1 MSPYEI
7 EDTIWDAAKKEGR
20 DILIECAKRQVLVIY
35 TDFSR
40 ELRSVQ
46 LDPHGLP
53 LAELLGQISREE
65 NESDGIMLSAL
76 VVHYEDGRPG
86 KGFFELARELDREFN
101 DPETFW
107 IEEVKRVFAFW
118 AKQK

>member
-7 EDTIWDAAKKEGR
+7 DDATWEAAKKEGR
-20 DILIECAKRQVLVIY
+20 DSLIECAKRQVLVAY
-35 TDFSR
+35 TDLAR

-46 LDPHGLP
+46 LDPHGLA
-53 LAELLGQISREE
+53 LAELLGEISKEE
-65 NESDGIMLSAL
+65 NQADGIMLSVL

-86 KGFFELARELDREFN
+86 KGFFVLARELDREFK

-107 IEEVKRVFAFW
+107 IEEVKREFAFW
-118 AKQK
+118 AK